1 MYNNK
6 INTTLN
12 NMNNL
17 TMYGNGN
24 YFHMAG
30 VVNMNGSRTISYN
43 TMRPDS
49 SCHAESSLLDKLVS
63 RRKGRF
69 EQH

>member
-6 INTTLN
+6 VISTLTD
-12 NMNNL
+12 MSVSA
-17 TMYGNGN
+17 YGNGN

-30 VVNMNGSRTISYN
+30 VINMNGSRTIACNS
-43 TMRPDS
+43 MRPDS
-49 SCHAESSLLDKLVS
+49 SCHAESSLLNKLVS